1 MQVVVGNTDITNYI
15 VSGTYAVN
23 SYDQY
28 EGWKDGNGIEHRVN
42 IRSKVSGSFDIG
54 CSSKSITLEA
64 FLAAWNSAV
73 NNKVVT
79 LGCTVLNTNT
89 FEAIE
94 AFYEITNK
102 EHIKKGD
109 GGIIDVMTVKIQER

>member
-23 SYDQY
+23 SSDQY
-28 EGWKDGNGIEHRVN
+28 ESWKDGNGVEHRIVV
-42 IRSKVSGSFDIG
+42 RTKVTGSFDIV
-54 CSSKSITLEA
+54 CSTKSITLAA
-64 FLAAWNSAV
+64 FLALWNSAV
-73 NNKVVT
+73 TNKVVT
-79 LGCTVLNTNT
+79 LGCTVLNTNS
-89 FEAIE
+89 FEALE
-94 AFYEITNK
+94 AYYEITNK

>member
-28 EGWKDGNGIEHRVN
+28 EGWKNGNGIEHRVN
-42 IRSKVSGSFDIG
+42 IRSKVSGSFDIV
-54 CSSKSITLEA
+54 CSTKSITLSA
-64 FLAAWNSAV
+64 FLALWNSAV
-73 NNKVVT
+73 SNKVVT
-79 LGCTVLNTNT
+79 LGCTVLNTNS